1 MLKGK
6 SADYEL
12 FWIENDKNLGQGI
25 SWTKKWTDKVID
37 ISRFIDRM
45 TVMKY
50 WLKMLLFQSSEFI
63 HNSVVYVIVEKI
75 ISTIVLLVQLEGLRK
90 RTLLTY

>member
-1 MLKGK
+1 
-6 SADYEL
+6 
-12 FWIENDKNLGQGI
+12 
-25 SWTKKWTDKVID
+25 
-37 ISRFIDRM
+37 M

-63 HNSVVYVIVEKI
+63 HNSAVYVIVEKI